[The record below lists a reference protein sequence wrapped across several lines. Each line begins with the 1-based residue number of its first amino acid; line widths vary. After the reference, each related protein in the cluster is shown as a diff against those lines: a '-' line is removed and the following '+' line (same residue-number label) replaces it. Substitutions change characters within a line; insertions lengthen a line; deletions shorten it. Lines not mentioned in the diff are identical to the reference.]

1 MGGGGALGL
10 LSKGDAGR
18 EAANKKSIMDVT
30 RIRSKKRTKAGG
42 LTMKLSGDCGFV
54 SDKQKINSGP
64 HAPSWRERAVCD
76 GIHGW
81 ELLRSSRQ
89 GV

>member
-1 MGGGGALGL
+1 M

-42 LTMKLSGDCGFV
+42 PTMKLSGDCGLL
-54 SDKQKINSGP
+54 SDTQKINSGP
-64 HAPSWRERAVCD
+64 HAPSWRERAACD